1 MRLSGILLVVIF
13 VCLAPGCGED
23 QDSSAPE
30 RAAERKVDQSLSG
43 SAPAEMT
50 ERSGDAPATKI
61 IVTSE
66 DPSLPDGCSPRRA
79 ARLVSD
85 FVGAF
90 NRGDGA
96 ALSRIFFISEGPSPP
111 DFSDASIYPW
121 SWYSVSEIGNGGRIE
136 AGFTTYDQRDLL
148 RYFARRHDRGE
159 HLRLLKVGLTGP
171 GMLGERGNVG
181 FVFVLTRKA
190 DDLEA
195 GMGGPDGVVVGKGA
209 MNCSSRR
216 IFAWSMDMRRGET
229 RDSRAAARWLCSN
242 PPGWNPGD
250 AVIACA

>member
-1 MRLSGILLVVIF
+1 MRPSGILLVVIF

-90 NRGDGA
+90 NQGDGA

-148 RYFARRHDRGE
+148 RYFARRHDRVRLDPFRQLTARESEVLYDLMQGRNADAIAE
-159 HLRLLKVGLTGP
+159 ASFVSVTTVRTHIRSILRKLDVSSQLAAVAMATGAGWKPLEGVAP
-171 GMLGERGNVG
+171 GR
-181 FVFVLTRKA
+181 
-190 DDLEA
+190 
-195 GMGGPDGVVVGKGA
+195 
-209 MNCSSRR
+209 
-216 IFAWSMDMRRGET
+216 
-229 RDSRAAARWLCSN
+229 
-242 PPGWNPGD
+242 
-250 AVIACA
+250 